1 MRLRLVVASGPRKGE
16 EVVVDVP
23 KFVIGRDRDCHLRCN
38 SDVVSRHHCAV
49 IVECDYV
56 SVIDFS
62 SKNGTYVDGVRVDRE
77 RPLQPGSLLAVGPL
91 RFLVQWTASPSS
103 ILNSSHDDVREKQQH
118 VVKQPSPAS
127 RGEEIVDDWLDRSD
141 PGAAYKAG
149 RDEESPL
156 SGIDP
161 NRMDSAHDAEHL
173 RGEKGKGVGEEAE
186 TEGQVDT
193 RSAATDAL
201 RKIGKMLSK
210 KKQEGTS

>member
-1 MRLRLVVASGPRKGE
+1 M
-16 EVVVDVP
+16 
-23 KFVIGRDRDCHLRCN
+23 
-38 SDVVSRHHCAV
+38 
-49 IVECDYV
+49 
-56 SVIDFS
+56 
-62 SKNGTYVDGVRVDRE
+62 
-77 RPLQPGSLLAVGPL
+77 GPL

-173 RGEKGKGVGEEAE
+173 RGEKGKGVGEEAD